1 MARPQCR
8 GLYVAP
14 RPVLGI
20 YRLRVKR
27 RLDPIFLHF
36 PCRMVSIAQRLIL
49 MTNGIVSKCR
59 SNLIINRFFRILSV
73 DVLVKASGFIFLP
86 VYLKLMTQEEY
97 GLYGYLISI
106 IGAFSLFLN
115 FGLYVPQIKLHSD
128 YEGKERGY
136 MLFTIN
142 ALLSFSLCLM
152 LVGVYLSGADYAIV
166 SFMFSHQINYAD
178 YRILVFLTVATS
190 IFSLMV
196 YSYFMASENITLIQ
210 LNNLAK
216 LFLIN
221 AVVIYFLYSSHSDA
235 VLIRLKY
242 TLETQLALLM
252 FFSIFLIK
260 EMRPKFQLDI
270 AYRSLRIGLPIMFS
284 AMFAMLYGLTDRFIL
299 EKYTGFETLA
309 IYNLGLTIAS
319 AITVLT
325 VSFQAVYAPIFFKQ
339 KDAAVNF
346 ENVKEILKVA
356 MPVFILIGT
365 GLVLVS
371 WVMIHVNIFNKE
383 YYAVIYLLPF
393 LLVAAIIQSVT
404 HLYINFMTYFE
415 TTYIILAVN
424 IVSNIGNVILNILLI
439 PKFGIYGA
447 AFATVVTTTLA
458 FLLLFFSVKRRV
470 RLAVPMAV

>member
-1 MARPQCR
+1 M
-8 GLYVAP
+8 G
-14 RPVLGI
+14 
-20 YRLRVKR
+20 
-27 RLDPIFLHF
+27 
-36 PCRMVSIAQRLIL
+36 SIAQQLIL
-49 MTNGIVSKCR
+49 MTSGIVSKCR

-73 DVLVKASGFIFLP
+73 DVLVKASGFILLP

-97 GLYGYLISI
+97 GLYGYLMSI

-115 FGLYVPQIKLHSD
+115 FGLYVSQIKLHSD
-128 YEGKERGY
+128 YEGKERGS

-142 ALLSFSLCLM
+142 MLLSFFLCVM
-152 LVGVYLSGADYAIV
+152 LVGVYLSGADYVIV

-178 YRILVFLTVATS
+178 YRIFVFLTVATS

-221 AVVIYFLYSSHSDA
+221 AVVIYFLCSSHSDA

-242 TLETQLALLM
+242 TLEVQLALLM
-252 FFSIFLIK
+252 FFGIFLIK
-260 EMRPKFQLDI
+260 EMHPKFRFEI
-270 AYRSLRIGLPIMFS
+270 ARRSLKIGTPIMLS
-284 AMFAMLYGLTDRFIL
+284 AMFAMLYNLSDKLIL

-309 IYNLGLTIAS
+309 IYTLGLTIAS

-356 MPVFILIGT
+356 IPVFILIGA
-365 GLVLVS
+365 GLILAS

-383 YYAVIYLLPF
+383 YYAVISLLPF
-393 LLVAAIIQSVT
+393 LLIAAIVQSAT

-415 TTYIILAVN
+415 TTYIILIVN
-424 IVSNIGNVILNILLI
+424 IVSNIGNVILNIFLI
-439 PKFGIYGA
+439 PRFGIYGA

-458 FLLLFFSVKRRV
+458 FLLFFFSVKKRV
-470 RLAVPMAV
+470 RLAVRTTV